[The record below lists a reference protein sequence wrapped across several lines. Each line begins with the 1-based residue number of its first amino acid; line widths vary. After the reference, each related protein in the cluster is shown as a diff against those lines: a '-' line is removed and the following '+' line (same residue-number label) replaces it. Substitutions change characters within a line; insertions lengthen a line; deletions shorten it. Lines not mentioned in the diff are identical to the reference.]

1 MRNKSFFYVLT
12 VYYGVYMLLP
22 NAQKDIRPWGNFERF
37 TLNET
42 TTVKIITVTPN
53 QSLSLQKH
61 DHRKEYWKIIS
72 GTGFATI
79 AGEKKEIKE
88 GDEIFFEE
96 NVEHRVE
103 SADTTL
109 VFLEIAFGHFDE
121 EDITRLEDKYG
132 RT

>member
-1 MRNKSFFYVLT
+1 MYSKSFLSLLAVYLLT
-12 VYYGVYMLLP
+12 YMLLP

-42 TTVKIITVTPN
+42 TTIKIITVTPN

-61 DHRKEYWKIIS
+61 THRKEYWKILS
-72 GTGFATI
+72 GNGFATI

-96 NVEHRVE
+96 NVEHRIE
-103 SADTTL
+103 SGDAIL
-109 VFLEIAFGHFDE
+109 MFLEIAFGTFDE
-121 EDITRLEDKYG
+121 DDIIRLEDKYG